1 MEVNMKS
8 LDQDHMQL
16 VSRVMDMQLQRQNVI
31 MGNITN
37 VNTPN
42 YKPLELTF
50 EKELQQAL
58 NLDAKG
64 KISRTSSEH
73 IPSVFDSKTFNA
85 DWLKRFMP
93 RRAHGEDRVNIDK
106 EMVKM
111 AKNNLQYTTLSQ
123 VTKSGYDSLKSIITE
138 ASKV

>member
-1 MEVNMKS
+1 MKS

-93 RRAHGEDRVNIDK
+93 RRAHGEDRVNIYK

>member
-1 MEVNMKS
+1 MKS
-8 LDQDHMQL
+8 LDQDHVQL

>member
-1 MEVNMKS
+1 MKS
-8 LDQDHMQL
+8 LDQDHMKL

-50 EKELQQAL
+50 EKELQDAL

-64 KISRTSSEH
+64 KISRTSSGH
-73 IPSVFDSKTFNA
+73 IPSIFNTNTFNA
-85 DWLKRFMP
+85 DWTRRFMP

-123 VTKSGYDSLKSIITE
+123 ITKSGYDGLKNIISE
-138 ASKV
+138 GSKV

>member
-1 MEVNMKS
+1 MKS

-73 IPSVFDSKTFNA
+73 IPSVFEIG
-85 DWLKRFMP
+85 
-93 RRAHGEDRVNIDK
+93 RAHV
-106 EMVKM
+106 
-111 AKNNLQYTTLSQ
+111 
-123 VTKSGYDSLKSIITE
+123 
-138 ASKV
+138 

>member
-1 MEVNMKS
+1 MKS
-8 LDQDHMQL
+8 IDQDHMQL

-64 KISRTSSEH
+64 KISRTSSGH
-73 IPSVFDSKTFNA
+73 IPSVFDSTTFNA
-85 DWLKRFMP
+85 DWVKRFMP

-123 VTKSGYDSLKSIITE
+123 VTKSGYDSLKTVITE

>member
-1 MEVNMKS
+1 MKS
-8 LDQDHMQL
+8 IDENHMQL

-50 EKELQQAL
+50 EKELQDAL

-64 KISRTSSEH
+64 KISRTSSGH
-73 IPSVFDSKTFNA
+73 IPAIFDSSTFNA
-85 DWLKRFMP
+85 DWVKRFMP
-93 RRAHGEDRVNIDK
+93 RRAHGE

-123 VTKSGYDSLKSIITE
+123 VTKSGYDSLKNIITE
-138 ASKV
+138 SSRV

>member
-1 MEVNMKS
+1 
-8 LDQDHMQL
+8 
-16 VSRVMDMQLQRQNVI
+16 

>member
-1 MEVNMKS
+1 MKS

>member
-1 MEVNMKS
+1 MEVDMKS

-111 AKNNLQYTTLSQ
+111 AKTICNIHHCPKLRKAVMIL
-123 VTKSGYDSLKSIITE
+123 
-138 ASKV
+138 

>member
-1 MEVNMKS
+1 MKS
-8 LDQDHMQL
+8 LDQDHMKI

-37 VNTPN
+37 FNTPN

-50 EKELQQAL
+50 EKELQDAL

-64 KISRTSSEH
+64 KISRTSAGH
-73 IPSVFDSKTFNA
+73 IPSIFDSNTFNA
-85 DWLKRFMP
+85 DWRRRFMP

-123 VTKSGYDSLKSIITE
+123 VTKSGYDGLKNIIAE